1 MRRALLSLPLSA
13 ALAACGPST
22 PAPIRDREP
31 GERAPLTAK
40 CDPADPVRCALPFPS
55 NTFARAA
62 ATARTGLRLAFD
74 GSALTVR
81 EDTSL
86 VNHADGFSRASPLLT
101 AFPSAVDPASLG
113 SGDTAALRLYEA
125 QPGEAYGRQ
134 VPLRLELATA
144 DASQAGEVLLLGYP
158 RRPLAPAADHVA
170 LLLDGVRA
178 ADGSALSQE
187 HSTQVALGLVA
198 PVGEE
203 EQRYAAYHAPT
214 RALVKQ
220 VGVDPRR
227 VLRAWDFTS
236 RSREDARARML
247 SARAQAQAAVD
258 AGSVTVAWDVVQ
270 APAGGD
276 VALVLEGRL
285 VGLPEFRTADGLLSV
300 NADGVPVPTGTHEAP
315 FRLMVPR
322 GQGNYRMA
330 FFGHGTGGNFH
341 EDQFD
346 AEMSAR
352 GLGKVTCTFYGWNDA
367 EVFQTLTRLERMF
380 RGVARSTAGLVQA
393 LADLS
398 AVEQALAGPLLGDA
412 LSAAQLGGQPNPAA
426 GRRPDLSLATWTGG
440 SLGGTMGLAYTGV
453 SDRIRHAVLNVPG
466 GAWTHF
472 IPGSE
477 LYIALRPAMAGGQ
490 SSYMDFR
497 MALAMSQGAWDDVDG
512 ANWADELAAGEGAA
526 LVQQSMGD
534 TVLPNPGSEFAAGAV
549 GATQL
554 GAVLRE
560 VPGLPHADEVVGG
573 SGYTQFGAPG
583 TTPLSIHGFAARDGV
598 AGDAAREQ
606 IFSFISS
613 VLDGAPRITLPQA
626 CRDNTPAGSCDFR
639 TP

>member
-1 MRRALLSLPLSA
+1 MRRALLSLHLSA
-13 ALAACGPST
+13 VLAACGPST
-22 PAPIRDREP
+22 TQPPRDRAP

-40 CDPADPVRCALPFPS
+40 CDAADPVRCALPFPS
-55 NTFARAA
+55 NTFARAD
-62 ATARTGLRLAFD
+62 ATTRTGLRLALD

-86 VNHADGFSRASPLLT
+86 INHADGFSRASPLLT
-101 AFPSAVDPASLG
+101 AFTTAVDAASLG

-125 QPGEAYGRQ
+125 QPGDTFGRQ
-134 VPLRLELATA
+134 VPLRLELATS
-144 DASQAGEVLLLGYP
+144 DASPAGEVVLIGYP
-158 RRPLAPAADHVA
+158 RRPLVPASDHVA
-170 LLLDGVRA
+170 LLLDDVRA
-178 ADGSALSQE
+178 ADGSAIPQE
-187 HSTQVALGLVA
+187 RATQVALGLVS
-198 PVGEE
+198 PDGEE

-220 VGVDPRR
+220 VGVDPHR

-236 RSREDARARML
+236 RSKEDARARML

-258 AGSVTVAWDVVQ
+258 AGKVTVAWDVVQ

-285 VGLPEFRTADGLLSV
+285 VGLPEFRNADGLLSV
-300 NADGVPVPTGTHEAP
+300 NPEGLPVPTGTHEAP
-315 FRLMVPR
+315 FRVMVPR

-352 GLGKVTCTFYGWNDA
+352 GLGKVTGMFYGWNDA
-367 EVFQTLTRLERMF
+367 DVFQTLTRLERMF
-380 RGVARSTAGLVQA
+380 RGVARSTAGLMQA

-412 LSAAQLGGQPNPAA
+412 LAAPDMGGQPNPAA

-512 ANWADELAAGEGAA
+512 ANWADELAAGDGAA

-560 VPGLPHADEVVGG
+560 VPGLPHADEVVGK

-613 VLDGAPRITLPQA
+613 VLDGAPRITLPKA

-639 TP
+639 VP